1 MRALI
6 CGGLTTCQQCY
17 VFHIHCINSHSGQ
30 RCKTSIS
37 RMNGAL
43 FKGLTCSE
51 KREATSESS
60 DERSRHGG
68 SEM

>member
-1 MRALI
+1 M
-6 CGGLTTCQQCY
+6 
-17 VFHIHCINSHSGQ
+17 
-30 RCKTSIS
+30 SIS
-37 RMNGAL
+37 QMNGAL